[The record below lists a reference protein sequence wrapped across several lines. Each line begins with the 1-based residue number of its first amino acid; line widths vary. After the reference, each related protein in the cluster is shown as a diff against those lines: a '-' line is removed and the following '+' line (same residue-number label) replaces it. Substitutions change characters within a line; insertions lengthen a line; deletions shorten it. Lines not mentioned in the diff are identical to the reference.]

1 MIPYGKHHIDE
12 SDIQAVA
19 EVLRSGT
26 LTQGGYVGAFEK
38 ALADYVGAKFAVAV
52 SSGTAALHLS
62 VLAAGVGPGDEVLT
76 TPITFVASAN
86 AALYVG
92 AGVVFADVAPDT
104 VNMSPIALKNA
115 LAKHSKVKAVIPVH
129 FAGLPC
135 DMVAIRK
142 HADQVG
148 AVVIEDGA
156 HALGAQYPDGTRVGA
171 CPHSLMTIFSFHP
184 VKAIAAGEGGMITT
198 NDESVYRK
206 LLRLRSHGVNKL
218 DDPFLLPEQAADA
231 EGGNPWYYEM
241 QELGFHY
248 RITDIQ
254 SGLASS
260 QLKRLDAFMAY
271 RKALVE
277 RYDRAFA
284 GDALVRPAQVGDKAG
299 SGNHIYPVRIDFAAA
314 GKTRRQ
320 LMLVLREKGIG
331 SQVHYIPVPMHPFY
345 QRMGHVPGDYP
356 EAMRYYSEALTLP
369 LFFDLSFEQQDLVIE
384 TLQEILRS

>member
-12 SDIQAVA
+12 ADIQAIV
-19 EVLRSGT
+19 EVLKSGT
-26 LTQGGYVGAFEK
+26 LTQGRYVEAFEK
-38 ALADYVGAKFAVAV
+38 AVADYVGARFAIAV
-52 SSGTAALHLS
+52 SSGTAALHLCA
-62 VLAAGVGPGDEVLT
+62 LAAEVGPGDKVLT

-86 AALYVG
+86 AALYAG
-92 AGVVFADVAPDT
+92 AEVVFADVAADT
-104 VNMSPIALKNA
+104 VNLSPEALKQA
-115 LAKHSKVKAVIPVH
+115 LAVHPQIKAVIPVH

-135 DMVAIRK
+135 DMVAIK
-142 HADQVG
+142 QLADQAG

-156 HALGAQYPDGTRVGA
+156 HALGACYPDGARVGA
-171 CPHSLMTIFSFHP
+171 CTHSLMTIFSFHP

-218 DDPFLLPEQAADA
+218 DDPFQLPEQAADA
-231 EGGNPWYYEM
+231 EGFNPWYYEM

-254 SGLASS
+254 SGLAAS
-260 QLKRLDAFMAY
+260 QMKQLDAFMAH
-271 RKALVE
+271 RRALVE

-284 GDALVRPAQVGDKAG
+284 NDTLVRPAQSVDKSG
-299 SGNHIYPVRIDFAAA
+299 SGNHIYPVRIDFAAF

-320 LMLVLREKGIG
+320 IMLALRERGVG

-345 QRMGHVPGDYP
+345 QRMGHDPADYP

-369 LFFDLSFEQQDLVIE
+369 LFFDLSFEQQDFVIA
-384 TLQEILRS
+384 TLQGVLRA